1 MNEGDQDERVLPA
14 PVELHEDARRQDGD
28 ETFAVP
34 HDAASSRREEES
46 SAATEASKQGGPA
59 RKGVP
64 ARRQGRVMAMQAL
77 FEIDAVAQGANA
89 SIAALA
95 AEHDAADQA
104 VRFATAL
111 VAGTLARL
119 SEIDA
124 LIATLAPQFPLDQLA
139 AVDRAVL
146 RVAVYELRY
155 GAKAPPKAVVN
166 EAIEIAKEYGG
177 DASGRFVNGVLGRV
191 LTEFPPPRAA
201 TEES

>member
-1 MNEGDQDERVLPA
+1 MNEDDQV
-14 PVELHEDARRQDGD
+14 RRGD
-28 ETFAVP
+28 EEPDAP
-34 HDAASSRREEES
+34 QAASS
-46 SAATEASKQGGPA
+46 P

-64 ARRQGRVMAMQAL
+64 ARRQGRIIAMQAL

-95 AEHDAADQA
+95 AEYGVADPA

-111 VAGTLARL
+111 VAGTLARQP
-119 SEIDA
+119 EIDA
-124 LIATLAPQFPLDQLA
+124 LIATFAPQFPLDQLA

-191 LTEFPPPRAA
+191 LTLPPPPPSDEAKKEVRDEDML
-201 TEES
+201 T

>member
-1 MNEGDQDERVLPA
+1 MNQDDQDRR
-14 PVELHEDARRQDGD
+14 EDDVASEQQ
-28 ETFAVP
+28 AVP
-34 HDAASSRREEES
+34 AA
-46 SAATEASKQGGPA
+46 AP
-59 RKGVP
+59 RKGAP
-64 ARRQGRVMAMQAL
+64 SRRQGRVIAMQAL
-77 FEIDAVAQGANA
+77 FEIDAVDHGANA
-89 SIAALA
+89 SITALA
-95 AEHDAADQA
+95 AEHGAGEQA
-104 VRFATAL
+104 VRFAIAL
-111 VAGTLARL
+111 VDGTLARQ

-191 LTEFPPPRAA
+191 LTRQAPVSSGK
-201 TEES
+201 EEP